1 MTNGYELTANG
12 YQLTANSYLPFAP
25 PAIGE
30 DEIAEVVETL
40 RSGWLTTGPRVQRFE
55 TEFAALTGSPHALA
69 LNSGTAAL
77 HVALAAAH
85 IGPGDEVITTPLTFC
100 ACANVI
106 VQQGATPV
114 LADICED
121 DLNLDPSQVEQRI
134 TPRTRAILT
143 VDYGGQPGRLDELN
157 SLAEAHAL
165 LLVEDAAHAA
175 GARYR
180 DQPVGAI
187 AGATAFSF
195 YATKNMT
202 TGEGGMLTSTRPEF
216 DAEARILSLH
226 GMSRDAWRR
235 YQKGGSWAYDVVAP
249 GFKYNMSDL
258 QAALGLVQMRRL
270 DEFNSRRAA
279 IAARYTEALADCDAL
294 TLPAARPEVQHVWQL
309 YAVRL
314 RLERLRIDRAQFV
327 EALAERGIGASV
339 HFIPIHHHSYYRE
352 GFGFSPAD
360 FPVTERIFPELLS
373 LPIYPGMTDAD
384 VDRVAEAVRAIAEQQ
399 RR

>member
-1 MTNGYELTANG
+1 MAEGYV
-12 YQLTANSYLPFAP
+12 PFAP

-30 DEIAEVVETL
+30 EEIAAVVETL

-55 TEFAALTGSPHALA
+55 AEFAALTGSPHALA

-77 HVALAAAH
+77 HVALAAAA
-85 IGPGDEVITTPLTFC
+85 IGPRDEVITTPLTFC

-121 DLNLDPSQVEQRI
+121 DLNLDPVQVERRL
-134 TPRTRAILT
+134 TPRTRAIMT
-143 VDYGGQPGRLDELN
+143 VDYGGQPGRLDELKQ
-157 SLAEAHAL
+157 LAEAHHL
-165 LLVEDAAHAA
+165 LLIEDAAHAA
-175 GARYR
+175 GASYR
-180 DQPVGAI
+180 GEPVGSI
-187 AGATAFSF
+187 ADATTFSF
-195 YATKNMT
+195 YATKNLT
-202 TGEGGMLTSTRPEF
+202 TAEGGMLTSRSAEF
-216 DAEARILSLH
+216 DGQARVLALH

-258 QAALGLVQMRRL
+258 QAALGLVQLRRL
-270 DEFNSRRAA
+270 GELNARRAA
-279 IAARYTEALADCDAL
+279 IAARYTEGLAGCEALI
-294 TLPAARPEVQHVWQL
+294 LPAARPEVVHAWHL

-314 RLERLRIDRAQFV
+314 RLERLRIDRARFI

-360 FPVTERIFPELLS
+360 LPVSERVYPQLLS
-373 LPIYPGMTDAD
+373 LPIYPTLSDAD
-384 VDRVAEAVRAIAEQQ
+384 VDRVIEAVREIACRGQ
-399 RR
+399 R